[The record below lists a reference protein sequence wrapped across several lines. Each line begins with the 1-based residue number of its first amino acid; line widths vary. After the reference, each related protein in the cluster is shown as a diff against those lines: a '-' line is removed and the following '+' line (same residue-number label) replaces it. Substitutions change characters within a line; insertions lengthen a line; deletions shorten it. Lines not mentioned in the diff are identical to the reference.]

1 MRACITKMRT
11 LLLLSLGSLCFA
23 GQGIVLGSGQ
33 YVYNNSILALPSGTP
48 YRIEESLQN
57 MSCGYH
63 VFNPGIVGANIYPL
77 CINST
82 SQILMVCPG
91 DNNGN
96 CFQIET
102 FRPAGGFVT
111 FRLQHL
117 PSSLT
122 DVCQAW
128 DVNGNQIANATVS
141 YSKEFAYANGV
152 SVGDGNGAGYVI
164 NYARIYA
171 ATVGVNSR
179 PPVTADTTAGLVFEW
194 KFDGNLNDS
203 GPGGYTGVLTSG
215 SASYVTTLGQ
225 SLAVPL
231 VANADV
237 SPSWPASIPGYQP
250 SMRAGQPASL
260 SCANSYS
267 QSDNPSVSC
276 FWQVLLQPGQAP
288 PFWNDQRSQTPTLTG
303 RGGQPFPRHQ
313 PPSKDRQVSGRQP
326 SGRPPRPVFA
336 T

>member
-1 MRACITKMRT
+1 
-11 LLLLSLGSLCFA
+11 
-23 GQGIVLGSGQ
+23 
-33 YVYNNSILALPSGTP
+33 
-48 YRIEESLQN
+48 

-102 FRPAGGFVT
+102 YGLPGGFVT

-215 SASYVTTLGQ
+215 SASYVTTLGSPWQ
-225 SLAVPL
+225 CRWWRMRMLARHGPRRSRVP
-231 VANADV
+231 AKYARGA
-237 SPSWPASIPGYQP
+237 ASKPF
-250 SMRAGQPASL
+250 MRQQLFTIG
-260 SCANSYS
+260 
-267 QSDNPSVSC
+267 
-276 FWQVLLQPGQAP
+276 
-288 PFWNDQRSQTPTLTG
+288 
-303 RGGQPFPRHQ
+303 
-313 PPSKDRQVSGRQP
+313 
-326 SGRPPRPVFA
+326 
-336 T
+336 